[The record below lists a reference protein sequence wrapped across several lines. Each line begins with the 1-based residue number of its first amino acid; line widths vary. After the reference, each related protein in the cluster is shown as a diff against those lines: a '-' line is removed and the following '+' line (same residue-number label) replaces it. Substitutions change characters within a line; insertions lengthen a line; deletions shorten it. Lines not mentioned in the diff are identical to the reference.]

1 MNFSK
6 NLNKLLLIG
15 TTALFGVTNIL
26 SSELISPTPYAK
38 TIAASVVDSFEVG
51 KATRAFITAM
61 KSRNTL
67 RTGLTHIC
75 KEPVLLTAEQEF
87 FTALNEVFSG
97 RTPNVTDNAIDL
109 ILKSAQN
116 GYADANDIV
125 KVVSGGKTIL
135 EIDKSFYP
143 TLKETIK
150 MRLQSFIDESSSDDE
165 DSASDEIQQLKSY
178 LQIPLSSQI
187 SLSEL
192 KVAKAEFD
200 ISITQVLFET
210 PITSEK
216 AFRSVNSSLSYFLSV
231 CQYDS
236 DKIFDPVFLYILMR
250 MFIDYPS
257 KLDRQIVVELN
268 KTSINKEVKINES
281 IEHYRENGIK
291 IYEWLREKDDGI
303 LGEYHI

>member
-1 MNFSK
+1 MNLTK
-6 NLNKLLLIG
+6 KMLLSACILASGI
-15 TTALFGVTNIL
+15 TNTVVCA
-26 SSELISPTPYAK
+26 ELISPIPRIYIEVPSPGGEHFEKKALSLINSKDLQNCAPYLGSIQQQLTDFLSRIKTPSSPLQ
-38 TIAASVVDSFEVG
+38 INVVPHSS
-51 KATRAFITAM
+51 KITM
-61 KSRNTL
+61 MDQKENEKS
-67 RTGLTHIC
+67 
-75 KEPVLLTAEQEF
+75 
-87 FTALNEVFSG
+87 
-97 RTPNVTDNAIDL
+97 DAI
-109 ILKSAQN
+109 
-116 GYADANDIV
+116 Y
-125 KVVSGGKTIL
+125 
-135 EIDKSFYP
+135 
-143 TLKETIK
+143 
-150 MRLQSFIDESSSDDE
+150 DE
-165 DSASDEIQQLKSY
+165 DSTSDEIKQLKSY

-210 PITSEK
+210 PITSEE

-257 KLDRQIVVELN
+257 KLDRQIVVGLN
-268 KTSINKEVKINES
+268 KTSINKEVEINES

-291 IYEWLREKDDGI
+291 IYEWLQEKDDGI